1 MLLLLGAVAC
11 GTAEPDTAAPA
22 DTQAKDTAKTDTM
35 KDTKKDVPVA
45 KAEPTAMPATTG
57 KKLEELAIAVSPL
70 DWVLYSNWDALVDA
84 FVRREIDL
92 AWNGPLAYL
101 KIKRRLEEP
110 CQVVAMRD
118 VDVDLVTHFITQPN
132 STILT
137 VEDLP
142 GKSFALARRGSAEA
156 GLLAY
161 HYLKEVGID
170 PVQDLARF
178 TFFDERQ
185 PNSLPDQK
193 DVVELVRKGEY
204 DAGAVSRVA
213 LDKMVADGSL
223 APGGV
228 RIFWSSPGY
237 SHCCFTA
244 QGDLDRD
251 LSEQITRAFV
261 SMDYRDPLGKTAM
274 DAEGCKAFLPGTTEG
289 WETLE
294 KVALEEGLI

>member
-1 MLLLLGAVAC
+1 MIRLGGVASSSYLV
-11 GTAEPDTAAPA
+11 GFPA
-22 DTQAKDTAKTDTM
+22 IKEHFQRQGID
-35 KDTKKDVPVA
+35 
-45 KAEPTAMPATTG
+45 
-57 KKLEELAIAVSPL
+57 L

-92 AWNGPLAYL
+92 AWNGPLAYV

-251 LSEQITRAFV
+251 LSERITRAFV
-261 SMDYRDPLGKTAM
+261 SMDYREPLGKTAM